1 MRLFEFVDSDS
12 QLLDTLTSIVV
23 RAKAEGVEQ
32 IAMQQLIND
41 LGDRTLTPELLVS
54 IINGH
59 TGQLKD
65 LIASATLD
73 QIVINTG
80 VTKAVQQQTDRDTN
94 RMRATAAKQALDNLD
109 SLS

>member
-12 QLLDTLTSIVV
+12 QLLDTLTSILV

-32 IAMQQLIND
+32 IAVRQIIND
-41 LGDRTLTPELLVS
+41 LGDNTLTPELLVS

-65 LIASATLD
+65 LVAGATLD
-73 QIVINTG
+73 QIAINTG

-94 RMRATAAKQALDNLD
+94 RMKATAAKQALDNLD
-109 SLS
+109 S

>member
-1 MRLFEFVDSDS
+1 MRLFELVDSD
-12 QLLDTLTSIVV
+12 QGLLELLKPILI
-23 RAKAEGVEQ
+23 RAKAEGVQQ

-109 SLS
+109 S

>member
-12 QLLDTLTSIVV
+12 QLLDTLTSILV

-32 IAMQQLIND
+32 IAVRQIIND
-41 LGDRTLTPELLVS
+41 LGDNTLTPELLVS

-65 LIASATLD
+65 LVASATLD
-73 QIVINTG
+73 QIAINTG

-94 RMRATAAKQALDNLD
+94 RMKATAAKQALDNLD
-109 SLS
+109 S